1 MSNPSTTAIADR
13 LRASR
18 KARAL
23 SQSALAELADLQPS
37 AVSHFETGR
46 RVPSVDNLRL
56 LADALCVSADYLLG
70 RTRKPTATGP
80 AADAVLQQL
89 TELSAADQARVTDI
103 IKALAT
109 SRRRARGK
117 NVRSSRP
124 AYTSA
129 TEKGTP

>member
-1 MSNPSTTAIADR
+1 MSNPPTIAIADR

-129 TEKGTP
+129 AEKGTP